1 MDSLSNLYNILFGE
15 ITHPP
20 FFKLAPKTETPL
32 KMKFPTETISFM
44 SLTNSDSFD
53 LNFVA
58 SCSFEFS
65 TYGAVLSPSTVTTLL
80 LCQPLH
86 LAVIIILKH
95 CQHNR

>member
-15 ITHPP
+15 ITHLP

-32 KMKFPTETISFM
+32 KMKVPTQTISVM

-58 SCSFEFS
+58 LCSFEFS
-65 TYGAVLSPSTVTTLL
+65 TYGAVLSPSTVTILL

-95 CQHNR
+95 GQHNR

>member
-32 KMKFPTETISFM
+32 KIKVPTETISVM

-53 LNFVA
+53 LNCVA

-65 TYGAVLSPSTVTTLL
+65 TYVLSPSTVTILL